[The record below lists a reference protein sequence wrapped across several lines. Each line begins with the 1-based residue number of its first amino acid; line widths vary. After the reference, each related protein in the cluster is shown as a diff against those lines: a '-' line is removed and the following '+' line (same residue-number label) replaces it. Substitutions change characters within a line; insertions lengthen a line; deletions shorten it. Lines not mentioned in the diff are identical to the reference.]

1 MSTAPPSDIWPYE
14 PVRVGLVGA
23 GPWAR
28 AMHAKGTGIDAAHGL
43 HLQKLLDQAART

>member
-1 MSTAPPSDIWPYE
+1 MLVTGTSPTWTQA

-28 AMHAKGTGIDAAHGL
+28 AVHARVLAAGPET
-43 HLQKLLDQAART
+43 QC